1 MKKLLLLSIL
11 LGGLLG
17 ACSTEI
23 DINADWKETTVVYGL
38 LGATDTAH
46 YLRIHKSYLDPERG
60 ALEVAQIKDS
70 LYYGPSLVVT
80 VEEVNASGVVVNTYT
95 CERLDT
101 SLLQPGIFAG
111 PEMVLY
117 RFYARNL
124 NANNTYR
131 LTTNTGGNVVTG
143 ETQPIAYP
151 GSLPSGIP
159 PGGFV
164 PPSYQ
169 GMDWSRQTHSIN
181 MRAPRNAKMFDVTV
195 RIIYDEWN
203 RFTVTPTDTPGLQR
217 KTIDWR
223 AAPNRQVINV
233 NADEAFQIRLRGR
246 DMFSFMN
253 AVIPVDPD
261 VNRRLRGT
269 LFIFD
274 FADDNL
280 NTFLQVNQPSS
291 SIVDVR
297 PNFTNIENG
306 LGIFA
311 SRRTTPDI
319 KLFETDPTYPFGSPF
334 FRRALGGVGTDS
346 LRTNYPQLNFVP

>member
-1 MKKLLLLSIL
+1 MVLGCLLS
-11 LGGLLG
+11 
-17 ACSTEI
+17 ACSTDI

-38 LGATDTAH
+38 LGATDSTH
-46 YLRIHKSYLDPERG
+46 YLRIHKSYLDPKRG

-70 LYYGPSLVVT
+70 LYYGPSLVVSI
-80 VEEVNASGVVVNTYT
+80 EEVNATGAIVNTYI
-95 CERLDT
+95 CERIDT
-101 SLLQPGIFAG
+101 SLLQPGVFAG

-117 RFYARNL
+117 RFYATNL
-124 NANNTYR
+124 NANHTFR
-131 LTTNTGGNVVTG
+131 LTVNTGNIVATS

-169 GMDWSRQTHSIN
+169 GMDWSRQSHSIN
-181 MRAPRNAKMFDVTV
+181 MRAPRNAKMFNVTV

-203 RFTVTPTDTPGLQR
+203 QFTVTPTDTPGLQR
-217 KTIDWR
+217 KTIDWL
-223 AAPNRQVINV
+223 AASNRQVRNV
-233 NADEAFQIRLRGR
+233 NADESFQIRLTGR
-246 DMFSFMN
+246 NMFNFMN
-253 AVIPVDPD
+253 AVIPVDPN

-297 PNFTNIENG
+297 PAFTNIENG

-311 SRRTTPDI
+311 ARRTTPEI
-319 KLFETDPTYPFGSPF
+319 KRFESDPSYPFGSPF
-334 FRRALGGVGTDS
+334 YREALGGVGTDS
-346 LRTNYPQLNFVP
+346 LRRNYPQLNFVP

>member
-1 MKKLLLLSIL
+1 MKKLLFLSFV
-11 LGGLLG
+11 LGGLLS

-23 DINADWKETTVVYGL
+23 DVNADWKETTVIYGL
-38 LGATDTAH
+38 LGATDSAH
-46 YLRIHKSYLDPERG
+46 YLRIHKSYLDPARG

-70 LYYGPSLVVT
+70 LYYGPSLVVS
-80 VEEVNASGVVVNTYT
+80 VDEVNSTGTVVNTYT

-101 SLLQPGIFAG
+101 SLLQPGTFAG

-117 RFYARNL
+117 RFYANNL

-131 LTTNTGGNVVTG
+131 LTVNTGNNVATS
-143 ETQPIAYP
+143 ETRPIAYP
-151 GSLPSGIP
+151 GSLPSGLP

-164 PPSYQ
+164 PPSYP

-203 RFTVTPTDTPGLQR
+203 RFTVTPTDTPDLER

-223 AAPNRQVINV
+223 AAPNRQVRDV
-233 NADEAFQIRLRGR
+233 STDETFQIRLNGR
-246 DMFSFMN
+246 NMFSFMN
-253 AVIPVDPD
+253 AVIPVDPN

-269 LFIFD
+269 IFIFD

-297 PNFTNIENG
+297 PTFTNIENG

-311 SRRTTPDI
+311 ARRTTPDM
-319 KLFETDPTYPFGSPF
+319 KLLEADPSYPFGTPF
-334 FRRALGGVGTDS
+334 FREALGGVGTDS